1 MKFDSYPRFL
11 KSELYKECVVRVLAG
26 EELSLP
32 SNNAGLHLNLS
43 QRHFKVNMVY
53 FFCFSFLKYKL
64 NFKYIHFTF
73 SNCLL

>member
-32 SNNAGLHLNLS
+32 TNNGGLHLNFS
-43 QRHFKVNMVY
+43 QVHSKVNINY
-53 FFCFSFLKYKL
+53 
-64 NFKYIHFTF
+64 
-73 SNCLL
+73 